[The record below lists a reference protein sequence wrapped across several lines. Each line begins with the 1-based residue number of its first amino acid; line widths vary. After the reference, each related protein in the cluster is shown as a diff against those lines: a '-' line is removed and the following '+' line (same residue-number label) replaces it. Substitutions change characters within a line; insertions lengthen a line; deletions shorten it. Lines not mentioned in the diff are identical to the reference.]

1 MSKICPNCSQPM
13 GDDDKFC
20 GSCGAKT
27 EAVVPEAAQ
36 AEIPE
41 TPVTETPAVEA
52 PAAEA
57 PVAETPVT
65 EAPAPE
71 AAPVT
76 EASVQPQI
84 NPAMQGYPQTAQ
96 PVYGANGAVA
106 PAKKKGKGLLI
117 TLIIIIA
124 VLVLGGAACVYFIFF
139 NGGGYEKPIKAY
151 FDYIASFSDEDL
163 ISAVGED
170 QLTYIVEKK
179 NSSDM
184 DTLRLGCE
192 RTKKVYDA
200 LGVNMK
206 VENYEIKDEDKMD
219 SDALDSFK
227 DNFDG
232 KLDVTDGYYVT
243 VEYKVEG
250 GGDLGLTGNQSEELS
265 VLKINGDWC
274 VSLKDTDISAF
285 ISLGEISDDDFD
297 MYMNA
302 YKNADSSSLE

>member
-27 EAVVPEAAQ
+27 EAVAPEAAQ

-41 TPVTETPAVEA
+41 TPVAETPAVEA

-76 EASVQPQI
+76 EAPVQPQI
-84 NPAMQGYPQTAQ
+84 NPAMQGYPQTVQ
-96 PVYGANGAVA
+96 PAYDANGAVA

-139 NGGGYEKPIKAY
+139 NGGGYEKPVNAY
-151 FDYIASFSDEDL
+151 LDYVTSFSDKDL
-163 ISAVGED
+163 IDAVGED
-170 QLTYIVEKK
+170 QLTYIVEEK

-192 RTKKVYDA
+192 RTKKVYEA
-200 LGVNMK
+200 LNVTMK
-206 VENYEIKDEDKMD
+206 IDDIEIKDADKMD
-219 SDALDSFK
+219 SDAIDSFK

-243 VEYKVEG
+243 VEYDVEG
-250 GGDLGLTGNQSEELS
+250 GEDLGLTGDQSEELS

-274 VSLKDTDISAF
+274 VSVKDTDIAAF
-285 ISLGEISDDDFD
+285 VSLGELSDDDFNT
-297 MYMNA
+297 YMGMLSNSDA
-302 YKNADSSSLE
+302 SSLE